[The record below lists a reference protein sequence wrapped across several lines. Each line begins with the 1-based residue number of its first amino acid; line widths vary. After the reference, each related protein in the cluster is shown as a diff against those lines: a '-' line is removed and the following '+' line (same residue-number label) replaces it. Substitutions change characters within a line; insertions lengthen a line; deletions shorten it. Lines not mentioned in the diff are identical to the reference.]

1 MNIHFYQG
9 AKLWTV
15 IAAASM
21 VIASVAQADTATT
34 QYSYDANGRLTSAL
48 YDNGL
53 CIQYS
58 YDANGNR
65 TAVQTS
71 TPTTPPRWGSGSWG
85 CFVWSDQ

>member
-1 MNIHFYQG
+1 MNLRIHPG
-9 AKLWTV
+9 IGLWTA
-15 IAAASM
+15 IAAA
-21 VIASVAQADTATT
+21 VVAVSAARADTTTT
-34 QYSYDANGRLTSAL
+34 QYSYDANGRLASAL

-53 CIQYS
+53 CVQYS

-65 TAVQTS
+65 TAVQSS

>member
-1 MNIHFYQG
+1 MTTHFYRETR
-9 AKLWTV
+9 LW
-15 IAAASM
+15 ASM
-21 VIASVAQADTATT
+21 TAALVIASAAQADTATT
-34 QYSYDANGRLTSAL
+34 KYSYDADGRLTTAL

-85 CFVWSDQ
+85 CFDWPDQ

>member
-1 MNIHFYQG
+1 MMIHSYR
-9 AKLWTV
+9 KTRLW
-15 IAAASM
+15 AAMVTAAV
-21 VIASVAQADTATT
+21 VIASAARADTATT

-48 YDNGL
+48 YSNGL

-71 TPTTPPRWGSGSWG
+71 TPATPPRWGSGNWG
-85 CFVWSDQ
+85 CFAWSAQ